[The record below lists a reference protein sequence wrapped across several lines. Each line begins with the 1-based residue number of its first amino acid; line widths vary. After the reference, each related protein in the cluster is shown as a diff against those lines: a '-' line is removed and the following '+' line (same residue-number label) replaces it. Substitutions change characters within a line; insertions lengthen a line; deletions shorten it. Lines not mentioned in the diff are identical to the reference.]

1 MSYKNIKTQSKN
13 SIGTVTISREKEKNS
28 LAIETSREIYESMV
42 EFDKNN
48 SINCIVIEG
57 NSKIFSPGAD
67 IKELNV
73 LNSNSAKS
81 KELFKYFDKIEE
93 IKIPI
98 IASIEGYALGGGME
112 LALICDLIIAS
123 NKAKFGQ
130 PEINLG
136 LIPGIGG
143 TQRLKRYIGKYHANF
158 ICMSGE
164 MITAQQAYEFGFV
177 SKVLNSEKYKE
188 EKDKIINSIASK
200 PKASLIEIKRLIKLD
215 NQIADDLKDERNTFY
230 NLLDSDNKKIGIQ
243 AFIDKK
249 NPNWKN

>member
-13 SIGTVTISREKEKNS
+13 SIGTITISREKEKNS
-28 LAIETSREIYESMV
+28 LDIETSKEIYESLV
-42 EFDKNN
+42 EFDNNN

-67 IKELNV
+67 IKELNE
-73 LNSNSAKS
+73 LNSSSGKS

-93 IKIPI
+93 VKLPI

-123 NKAKFGQ
+123 DKAKFGQ

-177 SKVLNSEKYKE
+177 NKVLSSNKYTE
-188 EKDKIINSIASK
+188 DSNKIFKNIASK
-200 PKASLIEIKRLIKLD
+200 PRTSLIEIKRLIKL
-215 NQIADDLKDERNTFY
+215 NKQLNEGLKDERATFY
-230 NLLDSDNKKIGIQ
+230 GLLDSKNKEEGIK
-243 AFIDKK
+243 AFIEKR
-249 NPNWKN
+249 NPNWKD

>member
-1 MSYKNIKTQSKN
+1 
-13 SIGTVTISREKEKNS
+13 
-28 LAIETSREIYESMV
+28 
-42 EFDKNN
+42 
-48 SINCIVIEG
+48 
-57 NSKIFSPGAD
+57 
-67 IKELNV
+67 
-73 LNSNSAKS
+73 
-81 KELFKYFDKIEE
+81 
-93 IKIPI
+93 
-98 IASIEGYALGGGME
+98 ME

-177 SKVLNSEKYKE
+177 SKVLSSEKYKE
-188 EKDKIINSIASK
+188 EKDKIINNIASK

-249 NPNWKN
+249 T

>member
-1 MSYKNIKTQSKN
+1 MQINIMGSYSFGIPTFVVWGVH
-13 SIGTVTISREKEKNS
+13 ILVGLYFLY
-28 LAIETSREIYESMV
+28 LA
-42 EFDKNN
+42 
-48 SINCIVIEG
+48 
-57 NSKIFSPGAD
+57 
-67 IKELNV
+67 KELNE

-143 TQRLKRYIGKYHANF
+143 TQRLKRYIGKYHTNF

-177 SKVLNSEKYKE
+177 SKVLSSEKYKE
-188 EKDKIINSIASK
+188 EKDKIINNIASK

>member
-28 LAIETSREIYESMV
+28 LDIETSREIYESLV
-42 EFDKNN
+42 EFDNNN

-67 IKELNV
+67 IKELNE
-73 LNSNSAKS
+73 LNSSSAKS

-93 IKIPI
+93 IKLPI

-158 ICMSGE
+158 ISMSGE

-177 SKVLNSEKYKE
+177 SKVLSSEKYKE

-200 PKASLIEIKRLIKLD
+200 PRASLIEIKRLIKLD

>member
-1 MSYKNIKTQSKN
+1 MKYKNIKTQSKN
-13 SIGTVTISREKEKNS
+13 RVGTVTISREKEKNS
-28 LAIETSREIYESMV
+28 LDIETSKEIYESLV
-42 EFDKNN
+42 EFDNNN

-67 IKELNV
+67 IKELNE
-73 LNSNSAKS
+73 LNSSSAKS
-81 KELFKYFDKIEE
+81 KELFKYFDQIEE
-93 IKIPI
+93 IKLPI

-177 SKVLNSEKYKE
+177 SKVLSSNKYTE
-188 EKDKIINSIASK
+188 DSNKIFKNIASK
-200 PKASLIEIKRLIKLD
+200 PRTSLIEIKRLIKL
-215 NQIADDLKDERNTFY
+215 NIQLNEDLKDERATFY
-230 NLLDSDNKKIGIQ
+230 DLLDSKNKEEGIK
-243 AFIDKK
+243 AFIEKR
-249 NPNWKN
+249 NPNWKD

>member
-13 SIGTVTISREKEKNS
+13 SIGIVTISREKEKNS
-28 LAIETSREIYESMV
+28 LDIETSREIYESMV

-67 IKELNV
+67 IKELNE
-73 LNSNSAKS
+73 LNSSSAKS

-93 IKIPI
+93 IKLPI

-158 ICMSGE
+158 ISMSGE

-177 SKVLNSEKYKE
+177 SKVLSSEKYKE
-188 EKDKIINSIASK
+188 EKDKIINNIASK
-200 PKASLIEIKRLIKLD
+200 PRASLIEIKRLIKLD
-215 NQIADDLKDERNTFY
+215 NQITDDLKDERNTFY

>member
-28 LAIETSREIYESMV
+28 LDIETSREIYESLV
-42 EFDKNN
+42 EFDNNN

-67 IKELNV
+67 IKELNE
-73 LNSNSAKS
+73 LNSSSAKS

-93 IKIPI
+93 IKLPI

-123 NKAKFGQ
+123 DKAKFGQ

-143 TQRLKRYIGKYHANF
+143 TQRLKRYVRKYHANF

-177 SKVLNSEKYKE
+177 SKVLCSNKYTE
-188 EKDKIINSIASK
+188 DSNKIFKNIASK
-200 PKASLIEIKRLIKLD
+200 PRTSLIEIKRLIKL
-215 NQIADDLKDERNTFY
+215 NKQLNEGLKEERATFY
-230 NLLDSDNKKIGIQ
+230 GLLDSKNKEEGIK
-243 AFIDKK
+243 AFIEKR
-249 NPNWKN
+249 NPKWKD

>member
-13 SIGTVTISREKEKNS
+13 SIGTITISREKEKNS
-28 LAIETSREIYESMV
+28 LDIETSKEIYDSMF
-42 EFDKNN
+42 EFDNNN
-48 SINCIVIEG
+48 SVNCIVIEG

-67 IKELNV
+67 IKELNE
-73 LNSNSAKS
+73 LDSNSAKS

-112 LALICDLIIAS
+112 LALFCDLIIAS

-177 SKVLNSEKYKE
+177 SKVLSSEKYKE
-188 EKDKIINSIASK
+188 EKDKIINNIASK
-200 PKASLIEIKRLIKLD
+200 PRASLIEIKRLIKLD
-215 NQIADDLKDERNTFY
+215 SQIADDLKDERNTFY
-230 NLLDSDNKKIGIQ
+230 NLLDSDNKKIGVQ

-249 NPNWKN
+249 KPNWKN

>member
-28 LAIETSREIYESMV
+28 LDIETSKEIYESLV
-42 EFDKNN
+42 EFDNNN

-67 IKELNV
+67 IKELKE
-73 LNSNSAKS
+73 LNSSSAKS

-93 IKIPI
+93 IKLPI

-143 TQRLKRYIGKYHANF
+143 TQRLKRYVRKYHANF

-177 SKVLNSEKYKE
+177 SKVLSSEKYKE
-188 EKDKIINSIASK
+188 EKDKIINNIASK
-200 PKASLIEIKRLIKLD
+200 PRASLIEIKRLIKLD
-215 NQIADDLKDERNTFY
+215 NQITDDLKDERNTFY

-249 NPNWKN
+249 KPNWKN

>member
-13 SIGTVTISREKEKNS
+13 SIGIVTISREKEKNS
-28 LAIETSREIYESMV
+28 LDIETSREIYESMV
-42 EFDKNN
+42 EFDNNN

-67 IKELNV
+67 IKELNE
-73 LNSNSAKS
+73 LNSSSAKS

-93 IKIPI
+93 IKLPI

-177 SKVLNSEKYKE
+177 SKVLSSEKYKE

-200 PKASLIEIKRLIKLD
+200 PRASLIEIKRLIKLD
-215 NQIADDLKDERNTFY
+215 NQITDDLKDERNTFY

>member
-13 SIGTVTISREKEKNS
+13 SVGTITISREKEKNS
-28 LAIETSREIYESMV
+28 LDIETSKEIYESLV
-42 EFDKNN
+42 EFDNNN

-67 IKELNV
+67 IKELNE
-73 LNSNSAKS
+73 LNSSSAKS

-93 IKIPI
+93 VKLPI

-112 LALICDLIIAS
+112 LALFCDLIIAS

-177 SKVLNSEKYKE
+177 NKVLSSNKYTE
-188 EKDKIINSIASK
+188 DSNKIFKNIASK
-200 PKASLIEIKRLIKLD
+200 PRTSLIEIKRLIKL
-215 NQIADDLKDERNTFY
+215 NKQLNEGLKDERATFY
-230 NLLDSDNKKIGIQ
+230 GLLDSKNKEEGIK
-243 AFIDKK
+243 AFIEKR
-249 NPNWKN
+249 NPNWKD

>member
-1 MSYKNIKTQSKN
+1 
-13 SIGTVTISREKEKNS
+13 
-28 LAIETSREIYESMV
+28 
-42 EFDKNN
+42 
-48 SINCIVIEG
+48 
-57 NSKIFSPGAD
+57 
-67 IKELNV
+67 
-73 LNSNSAKS
+73 
-81 KELFKYFDKIEE
+81 
-93 IKIPI
+93 
-98 IASIEGYALGGGME
+98 ME
-112 LALICDLIIAS
+112 LALFCDLIIAS

-164 MITAQQAYEFGFV
+164 IITAQQAYEFGFV
-177 SKVLNSEKYKE
+177 SKVLSSEKYKE
-188 EKDKIINSIASK
+188 EKDKIINNIASK
-200 PKASLIEIKRLIKLD
+200 PRASLIEIKRLIKLD

-230 NLLDSDNKKIGIQ
+230 NLLDSDNKKIGVQ

>member
-13 SIGTVTISREKEKNS
+13 SVGTITISREKEKNS
-28 LAIETSREIYESMV
+28 LDIETSKEIYESMV
-42 EFDKNN
+42 EFGNNN

-73 LNSNSAKS
+73 FDSNSAKS

-98 IASIEGYALGGGME
+98 IATIEGYALGGGME

-177 SKVLNSEKYKE
+177 NKVLSSNKYTE
-188 EKDKIINSIASK
+188 DSNKIFKNIASK
-200 PKASLIEIKRLIKLD
+200 PRTSLIEIKRLIKL
-215 NQIADDLKDERNTFY
+215 NKQLNEGLKDERATFY
-230 NLLDSDNKKIGIQ
+230 GLLDSKNKEEGIK
-243 AFIDKK
+243 AFIEKR
-249 NPNWKN
+249 NPNWKD

>member
-13 SIGTVTISREKEKNS
+13 SIGTVTVSREKEKNS
-28 LAIETSREIYESMV
+28 LDIETSREIYESLV
-42 EFDKNN
+42 EFDNNN

-67 IKELNV
+67 IKELNE
-73 LNSNSAKS
+73 LNSSSAKS

-93 IKIPI
+93 IKLPI

-177 SKVLNSEKYKE
+177 SKVLSSEKYKE

-200 PKASLIEIKRLIKLD
+200 TRASLIEIKRLIKLD
-215 NQIADDLKDERNTFY
+215 NQITDDLKDERNTFY

>member
-13 SIGTVTISREKEKNS
+13 SIGTVAISREKEKNS
-28 LAIETSREIYESMV
+28 LDIETSKEIYESMV
-42 EFDKNN
+42 EFDNNN

-67 IKELNV
+67 IKELNE
-73 LNSNSAKS
+73 LNSSSAKS

-93 IKIPI
+93 IKLPI

-188 EKDKIINSIASK
+188 EKDKIINNIASK

-230 NLLDSDNKKIGIQ
+230 NLLDSENKKIGVQ

>member
-1 MSYKNIKTQSKN
+1 MSYKNIKIQSKDN
-13 SIGTVTISREKEKNS
+13 IGTVTIFREKEKNS
-28 LAIETSREIYESMV
+28 LDIETSKEIYESLV
-42 EFDKNN
+42 EFDNNN
-48 SINCIVIEG
+48 SVNCIVVEG

-67 IKELNV
+67 INELNK
-73 LNSNSAKS
+73 LDSSSAKS
-81 KELFKYFDKIEE
+81 KELFKFFDKIEE

-98 IASIEGYALGGGME
+98 IASVEGYALGGGME
-112 LALICDLIIAS
+112 LALICDFIIAS

-177 SKVLNSEKYKE
+177 SKVLSSEKYKE
-188 EKDKIINSIASK
+188 EKDKIINNIASK
-200 PKASLIEIKRLIKLD
+200 PRASLIEIKRLIKLD

-230 NLLDSDNKKIGIQ
+230 NLLDSHNKKIGIQ

-249 NPNWKN
+249 KPNWKN

>member
-13 SIGTVTISREKEKNS
+13 SIGTITISREKEKNS
-28 LAIETSREIYESMV
+28 LDIETSKEIYDSMF
-42 EFDKNN
+42 EFDNNN
-48 SINCIVIEG
+48 SVNCIVIEG

-67 IKELNV
+67 IKELNE
-73 LNSNSAKS
+73 LDSNSAKS

-112 LALICDLIIAS
+112 LALFCDLIIAS

-164 MITAQQAYEFGFV
+164 IITAQQAYEFGFV
-177 SKVLNSEKYKE
+177 SKVLSSEKYKE
-188 EKDKIINSIASK
+188 EKDKIINNIASK
-200 PKASLIEIKRLIKLD
+200 PRASLIEIKRLIKLD

-230 NLLDSDNKKIGIQ
+230 NLLDSDNKKIGIK

-249 NPNWKN
+249 KPNWKN